1 MILVASHSLSA
12 LDAFGKKMAV
22 IANNVANIQSE
33 GFKKGRAILTEAPVN
48 GVSVEISQIETPGHL
63 RLVEEDGKMV
73 EKEMSNVDPAQEISL
88 SLLTKRYYQAN
99 LKVLNTNDE
108 MLGSLLDII
117 Q

>member
-22 IANNVANIQSE
+22 IANNVANIQS
-33 GFKKGRAILTEAPVN
+33 APVN
-48 GVSVEISQIETPGHL
+48 GVSVQISQVETPGHL
-63 RLVEEDGKMV
+63 RLAEEDGKMV